1 MLKSVFFRRLVVT
14 LSVAMLFAAAVLLGG
29 YVFLSRDVYT
39 DIKLDEL
46 QPSLDA
52 AEQLAKGIVIKKG
65 KKIYHK
71 VTL

>member
-46 QPSLDA
+46 QPLSL
-52 AEQLAKGIVIKKG
+52 IHI
-65 KKIYHK
+65 
-71 VTL
+71 

>member
-1 MLKSVFFRRLVVT
+1 MTKRIFRSILLV
-14 LSVAMLFAAAVLLGG
+14 AAAVLLGG

-52 AEQLAKGIVIKKG
+52 AEQLAKEYIEGEIDADVF
-65 KKIYHK
+65 
-71 VTL
+71 

>member
-1 MLKSVFFRRLVVT
+1 MT

-52 AEQLAKGIVIKKG
+52 AEQLAKEYIEARDRCRCV
-65 KKIYHK
+65 
-71 VTL
+71 